1 MSARRQTWRVEGMR
15 CVHCE
20 GAVARAASALPGI
33 GNARCSY
40 RRGTLTADWDP
51 ELCSPEALDAAL
63 REAGYGLRRG
73 GAGTTAARL
82 AAFAAVAAFLFY
94 LLTASPL
101 ANLTRAFPTAREGMG
116 YGALLLLGL
125 TTSLHCVAM
134 CGGICLSRSS
144 AGEGRRGVLRGAA
157 LYNLGRAVSYAATGA
172 VLGALCGLLS
182 ISNGVRAGL
191 QIALALMMLA
201 MALNLSGVLAGHR
214 LGLRLPRGLAGRVD
228 TWGQGRSSLCIG
240 LLNGLM
246 PCGPLQAMQVVA
258 LASGSAVRG
267 ALSMFCFALGTI
279 PLMLGFGLVGG
290 GLNRRF
296 GAPMRLASAALVLAM
311 GLSALASGLSL
322 AGVSLG
328 AADGGAAAQ
337 LEQDVQYV
345 YTELDYG
352 SYPPITVRAGVPV
365 KWNLHA
371 DSSRLNGCNGEIV
384 IPDLGLHVALMG
396 GDNWIEFT
404 PEEPGVIA
412 YSCWMGMIRSS
423 ITVTEE

>member
-15 CVHCE
+15 CAHCE
-20 GAVARAASALPGI
+20 AAVVRAVSSLPGLK
-33 GNARCSY
+33 NARSSCRS
-40 RRGTLTADWDP
+40 GTLTADWDP
-51 ELCSPEALDAAL
+51 ALSSRAEIDACL

-82 AAFAAVAAFLFY
+82 AAYLAAAALLFY

-116 YGALLLLGL
+116 CGALFLLGL

-144 AGEGRRGVLRGAA
+144 AGEGRGGVLRGAA

-172 VLGALCGLLS
+172 ILGALGGLLS

-201 MALNLSGVLAGHR
+201 MALNLSGVFAGHP
-214 LGLRLPRGLAGRVD
+214 LGLRLPRGFAGRI
-228 TWGQGRSSLCIG
+228 GALGRGRSSLCIG

-246 PCGPLQAMQVVA
+246 PCGPLQAMQAVA
-258 LASGSAVRG
+258 LASGSAARG
-267 ALSMFCFALGTI
+267 ALSMLCFALGTI
-279 PLMLGFGLVGG
+279 PLMLGFELLGG

-311 GLSALASGLSL
+311 GLSALVSGLSL
-322 AGVSLG
+322 AGISVG
-328 AADGGAAAQ
+328 AAVGGDAAQ
-337 LEQDVQYV
+337 VAEDVQYV

-384 IPDLGLHVALMG
+384 IPDLGLHIALMG

-404 PEEPGVIA
+404 PTEPGVIA
-412 YSCWMGMIRSS
+412 YSCWMGMIRST
-423 ITVTEE
+423 ITVTEA

>member
-15 CVHCE
+15 CAHCE
-20 GAVARAASALPGI
+20 AAVVRAVSALPGVR
-33 GNARCSY
+33 NARCSY
-40 RRGTLTADWDP
+40 RSGTFTADWDP
-51 ELCSPEALDAAL
+51 ALSARSELDACL

-73 GAGTTAARL
+73 GAGATAARL
-82 AAFAAVAAFLFY
+82 AGFLAVAALLFY

-101 ANLTRAFPTAREGMG
+101 ANLTRSFPTAREGMG

-134 CGGICLSRSS
+134 CGGVCLSRSS
-144 AGEGRRGVLRGAA
+144 AEKGWGGVLRGAA

-172 VLGALCGLLS
+172 LLGALGGLLS
-182 ISNGVRAGL
+182 VSNGVRAGL
-191 QIALALMMLA
+191 QIALALMMLV

-214 LGLRLPRGLAGRVD
+214 LGLRLPRGLSGRI
-228 TWGQGRSSLCIG
+228 GALNRGRSSLCVG

-246 PCGPLQAMQVVA
+246 PCGPLQAMQAVA
-258 LASGSAVRG
+258 LASGSAARG
-267 ALSMFCFALGTI
+267 ALSMLCFALGTI
-279 PLMLGFGLVGG
+279 PLMLGFGLLGG

-296 GAPMRLASAALVLAM
+296 GAPMRRISAALVLAM
-311 GLSALASGLSL
+311 GLSAMASGLSL

-328 AADGGAAAQ
+328 AASGGSAAQ
-337 LEQDVQYV
+337 MAEDVQYV

-352 SYPPITVRAGVPV
+352 SYPPVTVRAGVPV

-371 DSSRLNGCNGEIV
+371 DSSRLNGCNGELV
-384 IPDLGLHVALMG
+384 IPDLNLHVALEP

-404 PEEPGVIA
+404 PEEPGVMA

-423 ITVTEE
+423 ITVAED